1 MTSEARVSREIIACI
16 NAPNSGARIYRNHV
30 GGSWHGESTRVT
42 PQNLNSA
49 RASLR
54 PGDVIVRQGRY
65 YASGLKPGSGDYIG
79 LVSVPVIPEMV
90 GETVGVFLSI
100 ETKRPR
106 NAEERQAQQD
116 WAANIRRAGGRAGF
130 ARSAE
135 DAAAITWPDRAV

>member
-1 MTSEARVSREIIACI
+1 MTSEARISREIIACI

-30 GGSWHGESTRVT
+30 GGSWHGESARVT

-54 PGDVIVRQGRY
+54 PGDVIVRQGRF
-65 YASGLKPGSGDYIG
+65 YASGLRPGSGDYIG

-116 WAANIRRAGGRAGF
+116 WAANISRAGGRAGF

-135 DAAAITWPDRAV
+135 EAAAITWPDRLA